1 MKYDELGEPRP
12 LSGEDKFLAGMG
24 AVFLMLLAA
33 MAIIITWVVITS
45 LWAAGFL
52 SAMIIIGVIVV
63 LVGIWRVIYR
73 ILLKKDIL

>member
-12 LSGEDKFLAGMG
+12 LSGEAKFLAGIG

-33 MAIIITWVVITS
+33 MAILITWVVITS